1 VNLALHPNCGTNL
14 LTSAGMVA
22 ASLWFY
28 IQLLQA
34 RRKVNWADFS
44 TFVLIGL
51 VALVLSRP
59 LGMWLQRHV
68 TTKADLE
75 NLTLLSVKTI
85 RLDLLG
91 RRVALHFVSTVGS
104 DSAPMSKPTP
114 TFYIFHGNDEFGLS
128 QQNPQDEGGYGAC
141 R

>member
-1 VNLALHPNCGTNL
+1 MPSRDCDRASVNLALHPNCGTNL

-85 RLDLLG
+85 RLDPVGAARCPPLRQHSWLG
-91 RRVALHFVSTVGS
+91 QCPHEQTYPNVLH
-104 DSAPMSKPTP
+104 
-114 TFYIFHGNDEFGLS
+114 LS
-128 QQNPQDEGGYGAC
+128 WQ
-141 R
+141 